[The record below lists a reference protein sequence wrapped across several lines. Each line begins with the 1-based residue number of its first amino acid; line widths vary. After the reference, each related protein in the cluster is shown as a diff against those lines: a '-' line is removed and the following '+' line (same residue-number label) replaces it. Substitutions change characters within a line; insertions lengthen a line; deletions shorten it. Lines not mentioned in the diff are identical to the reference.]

1 MVKIIKNILFT
12 LILLLQTVIFSQ
24 TNSNIELKNNEL
36 ASIKSQIM
44 KLENELK
51 DKQANEAQTL
61 KILDKISQQTHLL
74 NKIIR
79 EIAFEEQQIEKRI
92 SSISNQ
98 IEKLKKEL
106 SDLKKEYSEYVKWLY
121 VNNKESKW
129 DFLFKSDSFYQAI
142 MRYKYF
148 NYITERNTKKVDLI
162 NSNQNKLEKSTL
174 ALKLE
179 NEEKQKIEN
188 EKVNEVELLEKRRKE
203 KTELVVKLNKVQKN
217 IEKEIDEKRKYEIE
231 IKARIAK
238 LIEEERERERKAR
251 EEKFNNKSTEPFVPK
266 VNYAKFQNFS
276 ELKGKMTWPVASGN
290 IVRDFGENQNKKLKT
305 VTLNYGIDIK
315 SKPNEQVFAVAE
327 GVVSVIDWIVGF
339 GSIIIITHKGDFRT
353 VYGHIDNIEVKEN
366 DIVKAG
372 TKLGTVNQSLEGN
385 IVHFEIW
392 DERNYQNPQLW
403 LVKK

>member
-1 MVKIIKNILFT
+1 MFALF
-12 LILLLQTVIFSQ
+12 LLLQTVTFSQ

-36 ASIKSQIM
+36 ASIKSQIL

-51 DKQANEAQTL
+51 DKQANEVQTL

-74 NKIIR
+74 NRIIR

-106 SDLKKEYSEYVKWLY
+106 SELKKEYSEYVKWLY

-148 NYITERNTKKVDLI
+148 NYITERNAKKVDLI

-188 EKVNEVELLEKRRKE
+188 EKINEVGLLEKKRKE
-203 KTELVVKLNKVQKN
+203 KTELVAKLNKVQKN

-339 GSIIIITHKGDFRT
+339 GSIIIITHKGNFRT

>member
-1 MVKIIKNILFT
+1 MVKIIKNILFA
-12 LILLLQTVIFSQ
+12 LFLLLQTVTFSQ

-36 ASIKSQIM
+36 ASIKSQIL

-92 SSISNQ
+92 SNISNQ

-106 SDLKKEYSEYVKWLY
+106 SELKKEYSEYVKWLY

-162 NSNQNKLEKSTL
+162 NSSQNKLEKSTL

-188 EKVNEVELLEKRRKE
+188 EKINEVGLLEKKRKE
-203 KTELVVKLNKVQKN
+203 KTELVAKLNKVQKN

-238 LIEEERERERKAR
+238 LIEEERENERKAR
-251 EEKFNNKSTEPFVPK
+251 EEKFNKKSTEPFVPK

>member
-1 MVKIIKNILFT
+1 MVKIIKNILFA
-12 LILLLQTVIFSQ
+12 LFLLLLTVTFSQ

-36 ASIKSQIM
+36 ASIKSQIL

-92 SSISNQ
+92 SNISNQ

-106 SDLKKEYSEYVKWLY
+106 SELKKEYSEYVKWLY

-188 EKVNEVELLEKRRKE
+188 EKINEVGLLEKKRKE
-203 KTELVVKLNKVQKN
+203 KTELVAKLNKVQKN

-238 LIEEERERERKAR
+238 LIEEERENERKAR

>member
-1 MVKIIKNILFT
+1 MVKIIKNILFA
-12 LILLLQTVIFSQ
+12 LFLLLQTVTFSQ

-36 ASIKSQIM
+36 ASIKSQIL

-92 SSISNQ
+92 SNISNQ

-106 SDLKKEYSEYVKWLY
+106 SELKKEYSEYVKWLY

-188 EKVNEVELLEKRRKE
+188 EKINEVGLLEKKRKE
-203 KTELVVKLNKVQKN
+203 KTELVAKLNKVQKN

-238 LIEEERERERKAR
+238 LIEEERENERKAR
-251 EEKFNNKSTEPFVPK
+251 EEKFNKKSTEPFVPK

>member
-1 MVKIIKNILFT
+1 MVKFIKNILFT

-36 ASIKSQIM
+36 SSIKSQIL

-106 SDLKKEYSEYVKWLY
+106 SELKKEYAEYVKWLY

-148 NYITERNTKKVDLI
+148 NYITERNAKKVDLI

-188 EKVNEVELLEKRRKE
+188 EKINEVGLLEKKRKE
-203 KTELVVKLNKVQKN
+203 KTELVAKLNKVQKN

-339 GSIIIITHKGDFRT
+339 GSIIIITHKGNFRT